1 MGPYAGVDYNLTLC
15 LLQSRLQ
22 HMYHGQPYAKVDL
35 NPMLESAVSPSQ
47 GVKIWPLIFIVNVR
61 LTRRFLKNH
70 VNIKFDLLKLLRQ
83 VLYSTLAN
91 VLYVT
96 DGNIMYLTDAS
107 RSLISCVI
115 QHYAPVMGWGGGGTD
130 A

>member
-1 MGPYAGVDYNLTLC
+1 MPELTTTSPYVNFKVDSNTCTMGIGNYNGRHYA
-15 LLQSRLQ
+15 R
-22 HMYHGQPYAKVDL
+22 VDL

-83 VLYSTLAN
+83 IRIIF
-91 VLYVT
+91 YVALLKPT
-96 DGNIMYLTDAS
+96 EAEN
-107 RSLISCVI
+107 
-115 QHYAPVMGWGGGGTD
+115 
-130 A
+130 